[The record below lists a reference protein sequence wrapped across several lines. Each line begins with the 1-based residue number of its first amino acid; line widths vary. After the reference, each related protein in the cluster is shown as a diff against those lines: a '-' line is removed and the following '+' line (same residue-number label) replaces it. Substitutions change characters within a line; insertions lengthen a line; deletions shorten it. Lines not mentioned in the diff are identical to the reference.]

1 MVPTLLGL
9 ILFGIGLWLL
19 FGKSIEAMIAFCFG
33 CTLLGGGAVAILTSL
48 GGASI
53 PPAYMGLLFALLRI
67 SLPGAHQ
74 GRALR
79 DGFTANIFF
88 LMFAIYGIV
97 AAFTMPRIF
106 AGHINVVPL
115 KPMGLRGLFGTA
127 PLAFSSQNIT
137 ASMNLVATSLYAIVA
152 YVGCRQ
158 PRGAVIVVKAA
169 VVVTLIH
176 VFLGVSASL
185 LATTPYSLFINF
197 FRNGS
202 YYQYSQG
209 IAGFARITGVWP
221 EPSAYAGYGFFWF
234 IFACECWLRNI
245 MPRRTGWAA
254 ALMGLVLLVSTSS
267 TAYAGLAAYAVFF
280 LLRII
285 LFPQSLR
292 FSKAATIIAAI
303 MMAIILICAL
313 ILLKP
318 SIASLIG
325 KILSALTIEKGAS
338 ESGLQRAFWA
348 KQGLDVFFATKGL
361 GVGAGSFRSSSII
374 TAILGSTGII
384 GSAAFLMYLAQVFK
398 PGRMSTYVSRGHGVE
413 DVGAA
418 AGWTV
423 LMSLFPLGVSWPTP
437 DPGYVFGIFCG
448 VALALRRSQPVKVD
462 HEQPFIRRS
471 ADRRTPAAFA
481 SP

>member
-19 FGKSIEAMIAFCFG
+19 FRESIEAMIAFCFG
-33 CTLLGGGAVAILTSL
+33 CTLLGGGAVVILSSL
-48 GGASI
+48 SGASI

-74 GRALR
+74 GRALK
-79 DGFTANIFF
+79 DAFNANIF
-88 LMFAIYGIV
+88 LLIFAIYGII

-106 AGHINVVPL
+106 AGHINVAPL
-115 KPMGLRGLFGTA
+115 KGMGLRGLFGTA

-137 ASMNLVATSLYAIVA
+137 ASMNLVATSLYAIIA

-169 VVVTLIH
+169 VVVTLVH

-185 LATTPYSLFINF
+185 LATTPYALFINF
-197 FRNGS
+197 FRNGT

-234 IFACECWLRNI
+234 VFACECWLRNI

-267 TAYAGLAAYAVFF
+267 TAYAGLAGYAVFF

-292 FSKAATIIAAI
+292 LSKATTILAVMMMATI
-303 MMAIILICAL
+303 LVCAL

-318 SIASLIG
+318 SIASLLG

-338 ESGLQRAFWA
+338 SSGQQRAFWA
-348 KQGLDVFFATKGL
+348 KQGIDAFFATKGL

-374 TAILGSTGII
+374 TAILGSTGVV
-384 GSAAFLMYLAQVFK
+384 GSAAFLIYLLQVFK

-418 AGWTV
+418 AGWTI

-448 VALALRRSQPVKVD
+448 VALALRRSQPVGID
-462 HEQPFIRRS
+462 HQRQFVRRS
-471 ADRRTPAAFA
+471 EVQRIQAVSA